1 MMSLKSLEL
10 KSLFGLKPFSTF
22 IYNKEIISVKS
33 INAFNVSSRCSN
45 DKNNKTR
52 EHIIGALINNS
63 VPENYFVLAKW
74 QTMKYN
80 ISNYINSLSS
90 KPYIKVDCKNKAGRG
105 NNYDFLIKLY
115 YTQDTYDEYK
125 VEFKFNASSLDK
137 APQFV
142 SPMKPSRYLSSSY
155 EEFYY
160 TNYLH
165 NLAAKANLTMPHKEI
180 YLKHIHSN
188 KPKCMAQYQD
198 LYYKGCKTSS
208 QYTGKQE
215 HIDFYNYA
223 KELSNTSISE
233 FIKYND
239 LNTAVLSDYLLTSQA
254 NKIYMLYT
262 NGSFSKQ
269 VINSDDYTLI
279 EINKQPEK
287 FKYECISVSG
297 KKINVLLRWKNG
309 NGIAFP
315 AFQIS

>member
-1 MMSLKSLEL
+1 MSSSLNNL

-188 KPKCMAQYQD
+188 KPKCMAEYQD

-233 FIKYND
+233 FIKSND
-239 LNTAVLSDYLLTSQA
+239 LNTAVLSEYLLTSQA

-262 NGSFSKQ
+262 NNTFIKQ
-269 VINSDDYTLI
+269 IINSDDYMLI
-279 EINKQPEK
+279 AVIKHSNS
-287 FKYECISVSG
+287 YECISVSG
-297 KKINVLLRWKNG
+297 KKITVLLRWKNG

>member
-1 MMSLKSLEL
+1 MLSLKSLEL

-74 QTMKYN
+74 QTLKYN

-160 TNYLH
+160 TNYLQTH
-165 NLAAKANLTMPHKEI
+165 T
-180 YLKHIHSN
+180 
-188 KPKCMAQYQD
+188 
-198 LYYKGCKTSS
+198 
-208 QYTGKQE
+208 
-215 HIDFYNYA
+215 
-223 KELSNTSISE
+223 
-233 FIKYND
+233 
-239 LNTAVLSDYLLTSQA
+239 
-254 NKIYMLYT
+254 
-262 NGSFSKQ
+262 
-269 VINSDDYTLI
+269 
-279 EINKQPEK
+279 
-287 FKYECISVSG
+287 
-297 KKINVLLRWKNG
+297 
-309 NGIAFP
+309 
-315 AFQIS
+315 